1 VRFKPKNRRIED
13 EDEDWVVSASSLLI
27 NLVYLFRLN
36 PGWFCGG
43 GSREGWGT
51 GGVGGPP
58 PPTLPYV
65 MIQRYIWV

>member
-36 PGWFCGG
+36 PGWF
-43 GSREGWGT
+43 WG
-51 GGVGGPP
+51 GGVGRDGE
-58 PPTLPYV
+58 
-65 MIQRYIWV
+65 QGE